1 MNRSTPTQP
10 ADKRHL
16 QAARSVRRW
25 LPHPAL
31 SAFMWVLWLLM
42 VNEFSAGHIVLGA
55 ILAWLIPFL
64 THSFWPEATTLRKPL
79 LATRFVLLV
88 LWDIVVA
95 NVILALRVLGPMKKL
110 QPAFMTLPLDIKEDF
125 TITLLASTISLTPG
139 TVSADLSADRSA
151 LLIHVLHVDDIDAS
165 VTELKQRY
173 ETPLKEIFECS

>member
-16 QAARSVRRW
+16 QAARSARRW

-42 VNEFSAGHIVLGA
+42 VNEFSAGHIVLCA

-64 THSFWPEATTLRKPL
+64 THSFWPDATTLRTPL
-79 LATRFVLLV
+79 LPLLFRLLV
-88 LWDIVVA
+88 LWYIVVPD
-95 NVILALRVLGPMKKL
+95 VILKLCVLEQMKKL
-110 QPAFMTLPLDIKEDF
+110 HPAFLTQPLDIKEDF
-125 TITLLASTISLTPG
+125 TTSLLASTISLTPG

-151 LLIHVLHVDDIDAS
+151 LLIH
-165 VTELKQRY
+165 
-173 ETPLKEIFECS
+173 